1 MRVEKLSRLRFLS
14 LATNSDPVS
23 FRSTYFT
30 LTIYL
35 LILIAFYNRVVAAY
49 PPKGNDWSFQSQLNF
64 KLMELV
70 KQYAS
75 GKPSV
80 SHLSPIGFLASSGVV
95 HIFCNTR
102 KGCTQSAEALAKEY
116 RELLA
121 SNRTN
126 QLPWPKPPRLVVKP
140 MDSKLANL
148 MEIGIAAHHAGMDN
162 SDRRLIEEGFINGSI
177 SIVCESLVQLA

>member
-95 HIFCNTR
+95 
-102 KGCTQSAEALAKEY
+102 QSPHLLQHSKRMYAIRRSSRQGIPRTPRLESYESAPLAEASSTRRQADGL
-116 RELLA
+116 
-121 SNRTN
+121 
-126 QLPWPKPPRLVVKP
+126 
-140 MDSKLANL
+140 
-148 MEIGIAAHHAGMDN
+148 EIGEFDGNWNRGSPRRNGQQRPTI
-162 SDRRLIEEGFINGSI
+162 DRGRIHQWFYQHRL
-177 SIVCESLVQLA
+177 